1 MIHDEWKW
9 SFLYHNFLFYRKNP
23 LNHDNGTCF
32 FKHTPPLQHHWPQF
46 DALCH
51 TFHLFPKNAAFK
63 HSFTTLT
70 SLKDKFMAV
79 WTHGSAFADV
89 VSSTKQPPFSLL
101 CQLMHLSS
109 VLISMPSLF
118 PSSLLYNCICPRLRK
133 IKSLKKKKKKCFYS
147 TAPVKVQQHWLF

>member
-1 MIHDEWKW
+1 MF
-9 SFLYHNFLFYRKNP
+9 FLSTRHLCSTTD
-23 LNHDNGTCF
+23 LH
-32 FKHTPPLQHHWPQF
+32 F

-89 VSSTKQPPFSLL
+89 VSSTKQNPFSLL

-147 TAPVKVQQHWLF
+147 TAPVKVQQHWLFQLPWCNSFIERPSLVNTHVF